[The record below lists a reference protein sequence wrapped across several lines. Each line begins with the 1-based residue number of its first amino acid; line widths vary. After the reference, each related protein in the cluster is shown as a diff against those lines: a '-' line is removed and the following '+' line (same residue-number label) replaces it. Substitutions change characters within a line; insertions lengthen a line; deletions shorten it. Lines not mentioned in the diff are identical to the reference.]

1 MRNNLVSVQTAKF
14 AGWKEW
20 LSKFG
25 FEFTFL
31 FIIFFFAIFADS
43 PEDIPASRLF
53 NCPFRS
59 ITGLDCPGCGLT
71 RAFIAICHANFA
83 EAFRLN
89 ALSYIIVPFFL
100 YRFFRSLTAG
110 IFRKYLEIYLPVQA
124 IIVII
129 LIGVVYAFGRIA
141 LEVGER
147 FHLF

>member
-1 MRNNLVSVQTAKF
+1 MKHNLISIQTAKF

-20 LSKFG
+20 FSKFG
-25 FEFTFL
+25 FEFAVFFL
-31 FIIFFFAIFADS
+31 IFFFAIFAS
-43 PEDIPASRLF
+43 RPEDIPANRLF
-53 NCPFRS
+53 NCPFKS

-100 YRFFRSLTAG
+100 YRLLRSFTAG

-129 LIGVVYAFGRIA
+129 LIGAVYAFGRIA
-141 LEVGER
+141 LEIGMR